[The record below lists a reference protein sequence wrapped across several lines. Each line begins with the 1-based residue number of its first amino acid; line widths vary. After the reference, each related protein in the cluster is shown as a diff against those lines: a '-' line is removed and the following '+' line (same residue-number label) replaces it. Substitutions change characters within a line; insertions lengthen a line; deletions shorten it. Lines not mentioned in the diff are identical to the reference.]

1 MKSVKATLL
10 VPVENQ
16 VRELDAK
23 LLLTCIAARRGFSSV
38 IGPRREVHF
47 HLSAL
52 PKGIYLAKSMT
63 IRSALLFRVA
73 RKLGHQVVAWDEEAL
88 VHLPFETYCSRRLSA
103 ASLQYVSHLFAW
115 GEDNAELW
123 RRYPQLPK
131 GLEIHV
137 TGNPRND
144 LLRSEVRH
152 YYKEEVEA
160 LRKRY
165 GDFILINTNFNHVN
179 AFSVTQNLFQ
189 PTKDLRGELK
199 FGRAATGMSREYAEG
214 LRDHKQAIF
223 GDFRRLIPA
232 IARAFP
238 ECAIVVRPHPTENPN
253 TYHEIAARCERV
265 RVTNQGNVVPWL
277 IATKALIHNGCTTG
291 VEAFVMGVPAITYRA
306 TANDYY
312 DYGFYRLPNLLSH
325 QCFNFEELRGTLQ
338 RILAGELGA
347 ADGDERQE
355 LLDRYLA
362 AREGPL
368 ACERMVDV
376 LERMM
381 EGRTGSPRPSASDR
395 VEGWLVSTIH
405 NLIKRSKARL
415 PGSHGRPEFQLHRY
429 PALSL
434 EEMRARVSR
443 FQQVLGDSRK
453 LQVEHICKQL
463 FRIDAEKKSA
473 FAD

>member
-23 LLLTCIAARRGFSSV
+23 LLLACIAARRGFSVV

-52 PKGIYLAKSMT
+52 PRGIYLAKSMT

-88 VHLPFETYCSRRLSA
+88 VHLPFETYCSRRLSP

-115 GEDNAELW
+115 GQDNAELW
-123 RRYPQLPK
+123 RRYPQLPE
-131 GLEIHV
+131 GVEVHV

-144 LLRSEVRH
+144 LLRPEVRH
-152 YYKEEVEA
+152 YYKAEVEA

-179 AFSVTQNLFQ
+179 AFSPAQNLFQ
-189 PTKDLRGELK
+189 PTKNSRGELK

-223 GDFRRLIPA
+223 GDFQRLIPA
-232 IARAFP
+232 LERAFP
-238 ECAIVVRPHPTENPN
+238 ECAIVIRPHPTENQN
-253 TYHEIAARCERV
+253 IYHEIAARCERV
-265 RVTNQGNVVPWL
+265 QVSNRGNVVPWL
-277 IATKALIHNGCTTG
+277 IATRALIHNGCTTG

-312 DYGFYRLPNLLSH
+312 DYGFFRLPNLLSH
-325 QCFNFEELRGTLQ
+325 QCFNFDELRGILK

-355 LLDRYLA
+355 LVDHYLV

-381 EGRTGSPRPSASDR
+381 DGRTELPRPSASDR
-395 VEGWLVSTIH
+395 VEGWLVSTVH

-415 PGSHGRPEFQLHRY
+415 PRSHGRPEFQLHRY
-429 PALSL
+429 PGLSL
-434 EEMRARVSR
+434 EEMRARVSQ
-443 FQQVLGDSRK
+443 FQQVLGDSRE
-453 LQVEHICKQL
+453 LQVEHMGKQL
-463 FRIDAEKKSA
+463 FRITA
-473 FAD
+473 